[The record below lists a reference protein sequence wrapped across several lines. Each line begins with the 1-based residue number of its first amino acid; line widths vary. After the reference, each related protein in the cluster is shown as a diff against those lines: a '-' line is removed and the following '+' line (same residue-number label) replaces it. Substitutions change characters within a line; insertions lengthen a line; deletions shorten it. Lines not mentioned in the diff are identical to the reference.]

1 MPDGRI
7 IRSTGQA
14 MHTPNHTRRASTR
27 AKSSFYSKSVAMS
40 SVLLVKTAGEVAPQ
54 VLCDEGPRLADSASR
69 TLASPVLRLVLLLSV
84 RQLFLEEI
92 YNHSTL
98 GAPLHIRF
106 HLRRLSQVIGQIY
119 GTAVLSHEVPNAL

>member
-1 MPDGRI
+1 
-7 IRSTGQA
+7 
-14 MHTPNHTRRASTR
+14 
-27 AKSSFYSKSVAMS
+27 MS
-40 SVLLVKTAGEVAPQ
+40 SVLLVKTAVTDAPQ

-69 TLASPVLRLVLLLSV
+69 TLASPVALAVLLIGV

-106 HLRRLSQVIGQIY
+106 HLRWLRPDVQLYDRTRCLI
-119 GTAVLSHEVPNAL
+119 LNN

>member
-1 MPDGRI
+1 
-7 IRSTGQA
+7 
-14 MHTPNHTRRASTR
+14 
-27 AKSSFYSKSVAMS
+27 MS
-40 SVLLVKTAGEVAPQ
+40 SVLLVKTAVTDGEVAPQ

-69 TLASPVLRLVLLLSV
+69 TWHWHHLLLWLRLVLLLGV

-106 HLRRLSQVIGQIY
+106 HLRRLSQVIGQMYSCTIAR
-119 GTAVLSHEVPNAL
+119 GA